1 MFQWAVKR
9 WPHWMGGSPELAK
22 KGGLQWLLFGRL
34 IVCFLLLFILSAEQ
48 ILSPRDAGLIQFQNA
63 LTILSFLFSVN
74 LVVSLLQFQ
83 LRENW
88 LLGWLNIVVDAGAIT
103 GWLVLSQSTTSTIVL
118 LYLVLILVSAMTYYK
133 RGALLSAFVSSVSFF
148 AVNLQVLGRGEEA
161 FFSAGVYS
169 IIFLSVGLVGGYL
182 SEELKRTSE
191 GLQQKNQEIA
201 NLTALYERI
210 IEGMPTGLL
219 TLNQDMTI
227 AFVNPGA
234 ETILGKMRGG
244 LVGRTL
250 KEVEP
255 DLLPFFE
262 QIESEKID
270 DESDETLT
278 SPIETELTAT
288 GSDWHRSI
296 FLKARLKRG
305 QARLQQT
312 VEFGVGKNR
321 RTLRGDVA
329 EIDVSGGVGSL
340 FHQFEGVGRVLLFQ
354 DVTKLIH
361 LEERLKQNEKLAA
374 VGQLAAGIA
383 HEIRNPLASMSA
395 SVQMLQEGLSRSL
408 LQGEDL
414 RLMQIIGKEIDRLNQ
429 LISEFLDFVKPE
441 KFKQDLVDLEKLISE
456 VALQIRP
463 NKPGAPPVEV
473 VTQLVPDLKALGNEE
488 KLKQVLWN
496 LVTNGLQAM
505 KKPGKIELG
514 CSEVSSHWVCFWVQD
529 EGEGMTEAT
538 MQHLYE
544 PFFTTKDKGT
554 GLGLATVYKIV
565 EAHQGEIKVQSQ
577 LGSGTR
583 FEIHLHRG

>member
-48 ILSPRDAGLIQFQNA
+48 ILSPRDAGLIHFQNA